1 MRPMKTFS
9 ALLALSV
16 IAALP
21 GCATKKDFYAT
32 GGSRADGT
40 VDMAYDFRPFE
51 QPVVDHVQAQ
61 RVAKSKCGVWGYS
74 NAEPFGGKTTN
85 CYSRDGWGNCT
96 AGQIIVKY
104 QCIGN
109 LDAPAAKSTA
119 SPLPASNLAPGN
131 MSKSQWQQQQLQ
143 MLMNDTTLNYEEYT
157 RRREQILAE

>member
-1 MRPMKTFS
+1 MKTFS
-9 ALLALSV
+9 ALLALTV

-51 QPVVDHVQAQ
+51 QPVVDHQQAQ
-61 RVAKSKCGVWGYS
+61 KLAKSKCGVWGYS
-74 NAEPFGGKTTN
+74 SAEPFGGKTTN
-85 CYSRDGWGNCT
+85 CYRRDGWGNCT
-96 AGQIIVKY
+96 AGQVIVKY

-109 LDAPAAKSTA
+109 LDAPAAKAAATL
-119 SPLPASNLAPGN
+119 SPAPASSLAPGN
-131 MSKSQWQQQQLQ
+131 ISKSRWQQQQLQ
-143 MLMNDTTLNYEEYT
+143 MLMNDTSLNYDEYM